1 MKTLEKKLGIKFN
14 NPALFLLAMRHK
26 SMEGEDNERLE
37 FLGDSIL
44 SFVIASEL
52 YEKYPD
58 LDEGKLSILR
68 SNLVKK
74 DTLIEIAEYLDLEE
88 CLSLGNGEKKLEKS
102 SILADALEALIAAIY
117 LDLGFLECK
126 KKILEW
132 FATKLNDLSIIDK
145 KDAKSRLQEFT
156 QSKKYQLPSYKLI
169 KTEGEQHKFVL
180 CVVFSK
186 RS

>member
-74 DTLIEIAEYLDLEE
+74 DTLIEIAEYLDLKNTFIFGKWREKV
-88 CLSLGNGEKKLEKS
+88 GEIFHFSRCTRSFNCSYLFGSGFFRMQKKN
-102 SILADALEALIAAIY
+102 IRMVCY
-117 LDLGFLECK
+117 
-126 KKILEW
+126 
-132 FATKLNDLSIIDK
+132 
-145 KDAKSRLQEFT
+145 
-156 QSKKYQLPSYKLI
+156 
-169 KTEGEQHKFVL
+169 
-180 CVVFSK
+180 
-186 RS
+186 